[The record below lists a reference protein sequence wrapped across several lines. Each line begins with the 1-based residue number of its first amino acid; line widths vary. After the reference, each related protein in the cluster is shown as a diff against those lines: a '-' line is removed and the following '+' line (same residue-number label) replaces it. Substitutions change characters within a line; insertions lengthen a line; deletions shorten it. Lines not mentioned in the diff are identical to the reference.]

1 MPLSKTGRIKKYPTQ
16 KLLKSRHLAEYQPD
30 FAKAILQK
38 PEYSVSE
45 AKKVLNKTLKGGE

>member
-1 MPLSKTGRIKKYPTQ
+1 MPLSKAGRNKKYPTQ

-30 FAKAILQK
+30 FAKAILQE

-45 AKKVLNKTLKGGE
+45 AKKVLNKPLKGGE